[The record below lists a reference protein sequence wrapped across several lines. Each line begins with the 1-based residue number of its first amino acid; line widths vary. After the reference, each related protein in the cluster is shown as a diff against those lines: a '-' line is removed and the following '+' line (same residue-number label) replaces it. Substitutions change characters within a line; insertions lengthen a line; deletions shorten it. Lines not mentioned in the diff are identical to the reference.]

1 MKKILFYTNGIGL
14 GGVERAL
21 LTFLEGLDK
30 EKYDIKVAFQY
41 KNENFF
47 EKEIPRKIDYKYMLP
62 LNIINKS
69 LEYREKKRNFFY
81 KILYSFMLS
90 YERYIIKKNFL
101 EFSKDRELLIDF
113 KSGDF
118 LKLLNLKKDIPKICW
133 IHGDIINLHNYSKR
147 KEKLKKMYMSCEKII
162 SLGKIMKENI
172 IKEMPEIKEKVEIVY
187 NPFNIEKIRQ
197 ESEKIDNL
205 SDEEIKK
212 INDEYIIMV
221 ARLELKEK
229 DFFTLFKAYK
239 IVLEKNKNLKLYI
252 LGDGSDREKI
262 SNKIRELDLEGKIIL
277 LGKKENPYPW
287 IKNSQLLV
295 HSSKS
300 EGFGLV
306 LVEALILKKIVIST
320 DCPVGPKEICDN
332 GKYGVLVEIGDY
344 KAMAR
349 EIEDLLKNS
358 SERKKELLNRSKEAI
373 QKFETKKVIQTLE
386 KILDTL

>member
-118 LKLLNLKKDIPKICW
+118 LKLLNLKKK
-133 IHGDIINLHNYSKR
+133 
-147 KEKLKKMYMSCEKII
+147 
-162 SLGKIMKENI
+162 
-172 IKEMPEIKEKVEIVY
+172 
-187 NPFNIEKIRQ
+187 
-197 ESEKIDNL
+197 
-205 SDEEIKK
+205 
-212 INDEYIIMV
+212 
-221 ARLELKEK
+221 
-229 DFFTLFKAYK
+229 
-239 IVLEKNKNLKLYI
+239 
-252 LGDGSDREKI
+252 
-262 SNKIRELDLEGKIIL
+262 
-277 LGKKENPYPW
+277 YP
-287 IKNSQLLV
+287 
-295 HSSKS
+295 
-300 EGFGLV
+300 
-306 LVEALILKKIVIST
+306 
-320 DCPVGPKEICDN
+320 
-332 GKYGVLVEIGDY
+332 
-344 KAMAR
+344 
-349 EIEDLLKNS
+349 
-358 SERKKELLNRSKEAI
+358 
-373 QKFETKKVIQTLE
+373 
-386 KILDTL
+386 

>member
-14 GGVERAL
+14 GGVERTL
-21 LTFLEGLDK
+21 LAFLEGLDK

-41 KNENFF
+41 ENENFF
-47 EKEIPRKIDYKYMLP
+47 EREIPPKIDYKYMLP

-69 LEYREKKRNFFY
+69 LEYREKKRNIFY

-90 YERYIIKKNFL
+90 YERYIIKRNFL
-101 EFSKDRELLIDF
+101 EFSKDRDLLIDF

-118 LKLLNLKKDIPKICW
+118 LKLLNLKKNIPKVCW
-133 IHGDIINLHNYSKR
+133 IHGDIINLHNYSGR
-147 KEKLKKMYMSCEKII
+147 KEKLKRMFMSCKKII
-162 SLGKIMKENI
+162 SLGRIMKENI
-172 IKEMPEIKEKVEIVY
+172 IREMPEIKEKVEIVY
-187 NPFNIEKIRQ
+187 NPFNIEKIKQ
-197 ESEKIDNL
+197 ESEKIANL
-205 SDEEIKK
+205 SVEEIKK
-212 INDEYIIMV
+212 LNDEYIIMV

-239 IVLEKNKNLKLYI
+239 IVLEKDKKLKLYI
-252 LGDGSDREKI
+252 LGDGSDREEI
-262 SNKIRELDLEGKIIL
+262 NNKIKELDLEGKIIL

-287 IKNSQLLV
+287 IKNSQLLI

-306 LVEALILKKIVIST
+306 LVEALILNKIVIST

-358 SERKKELLNRSKEAI
+358 SEIKK
-373 QKFETKKVIQTLE
+373 
-386 KILDTL
+386 

>member
-14 GGVERAL
+14 GGVERTL
-21 LTFLEGLDK
+21 LAFLEGLDK

-41 KNENFF
+41 ENENFF
-47 EKEIPRKIDYKYMLP
+47 EREIPPKIDYKYMLP

-69 LEYREKKRNFFY
+69 LEYREKKRNIFY

-90 YERYIIKKNFL
+90 YERYIIKRNFL
-101 EFSKDRELLIDF
+101 EFSKDRDLLIDF

-118 LKLLNLKKDIPKICW
+118 LKLLNLKKNIPKVCW
-133 IHGDIINLHNYSKR
+133 IHGDIINLHNYNGR
-147 KEKLKKMYMSCEKII
+147 KEKLKRMFMSCKKII
-162 SLGKIMKENI
+162 SLGRIMKENI
-172 IKEMPEIKEKVEIVY
+172 IREMPEIKEKVEIVY
-187 NPFNIEKIRQ
+187 NPFNIEKIKQ
-197 ESEKIDNL
+197 ESEKIANL
-205 SDEEIKK
+205 SVEEIKK
-212 INDEYIIMV
+212 LNDEYIIMV

-239 IVLEKNKNLKLYI
+239 IVLEKDKKLKLYI
-252 LGDGSDREKI
+252 LGDGSDKEKI
-262 SNKIRELDLEGKIIL
+262 NNKIKELDLEGKIIL

-287 IKNSQLLV
+287 IKNSQLLI

-306 LVEALILKKIVIST
+306 LVEALILNKIVIST

-358 SERKKELLNRSKEAI
+358 SERKKELLNRSEEAI